1 MATTANSAPFAW
13 EARARW
19 WPVALGF
26 TALAAPT
33 LISLGRQTWSTEAGM
48 SGPIVLATG
57 FWLLWRTWLEARPP
71 VAPGRALPGF
81 VALALALAL
90 YAVGRAFDFI
100 SVEVGAIW
108 LAGIAAGY
116 LLAGGAAMRAL
127 WFPLFYLAYV
137 VPIPGAIL
145 DRITAPLKTF
155 VSWAATGLLD
165 TLGYPIARSGVTLF
179 VAQYQLLVED
189 ACSGLNSLVSLSAI
203 SLFYIYIRHA
213 TSWRYMLFLLLWI
226 LPIAVFANIVRVVA
240 LVLITYY
247 LGNEAAQGFL
257 HSTAGMMMFL
267 AALIGIFLIDSLM
280 GPVRRRLGAA

>member
-1 MATTANSAPFAW
+1 
-13 EARARW
+13 
-19 WPVALGF
+19 
-26 TALAAPT
+26 
-33 LISLGRQTWSTEAGM
+33 M

-57 FWLLWRTWLEARPP
+57 LWLLWRAWTETRPP

-81 VALALALAL
+81 AVLALAFAL
-90 YAVGRAFDFI
+90 YALGRAFDFI

-108 LAGIAAGY
+108 LAAIASAY
-116 LLAGGAAMRAL
+116 LLLGGAVLRAL
-127 WFPLFYLAYV
+127 WFPLLYLAYV

-155 VSWAATGLLD
+155 VSWASTGLLD
-165 TLGYPIARSGVTLF
+165 ALGYPIARSGVTLY

-226 LPIAVFANIVRVVA
+226 LPIAVLANVIRVIA

-257 HSTAGMMMFL
+257 HSTAGMMMFI
-267 AALIGIFLIDSLM
+267 AALLGIFLIDSLM
-280 GPVRRRLGAA
+280 GPVRRRLAAR